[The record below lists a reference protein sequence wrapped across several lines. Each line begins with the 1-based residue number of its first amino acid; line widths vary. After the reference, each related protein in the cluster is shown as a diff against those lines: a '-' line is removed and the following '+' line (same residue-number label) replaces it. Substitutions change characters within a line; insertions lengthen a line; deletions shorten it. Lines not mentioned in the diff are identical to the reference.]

1 VFTHL
6 AYHVMDSREM
16 ENNQAK
22 INRLSY
28 YARATEDV
36 EHDPLISD
44 DSDECIARQYE
55 WSDEH
60 VALGEGGFLRKNVI
74 GDDLTDDL
82 L

>member
-1 VFTHL
+1 
-6 AYHVMDSREM
+6 M

-36 EHDPLISD
+36 DRDPLVD
-44 DSDECIARQYE
+44 DSDDCIARQYE

-60 VALGEGGFLRKNVI
+60 VSLGSGGFLRKNVI

>member
-1 VFTHL
+1 
-6 AYHVMDSREM
+6 M

-36 EHDPLISD
+36 EHDPLID
-44 DSDECIARQYE
+44 DSDDGIARQYE

-60 VALGEGGFLRKNVI
+60 VSLGSGGFLKVNVI
-74 GDDLTDDL
+74 GDDLTEDL

>member
-1 VFTHL
+1 
-6 AYHVMDSREM
+6 M
-16 ENNQAK
+16 EDNQAK

-28 YARATEDV
+28 YARATEDI
-36 EHDPLISD
+36 EHDPLID